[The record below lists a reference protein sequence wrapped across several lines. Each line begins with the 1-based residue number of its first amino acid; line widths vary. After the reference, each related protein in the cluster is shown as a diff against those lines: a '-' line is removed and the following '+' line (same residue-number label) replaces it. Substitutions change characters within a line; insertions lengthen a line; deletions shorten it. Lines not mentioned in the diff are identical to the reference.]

1 MPVGDSQRWLEWAR
15 EIQAISQTGLYFC
28 CNEFDQIRY
37 RRLLDISSE
46 IFAEYT
52 GVSSERMQSLFL
64 DETGYATPK
73 VDVRAAIF
81 RDGKI
86 LLVKEKMDGL
96 WSMPGGWAD
105 VNEAPSAMVA
115 REVREE
121 SGLDVRVDKLIGVFE
136 ANRDRDPVQVYH
148 AYKVVFLCEIL
159 GGEMRTSNETTA
171 VDLFPEDQLPP
182 FSAQRTPPRVVEEAF
197 AHLRDPQRPARFD

>member
-1 MPVGDSQRWLEWAR
+1 MPVGDNMRWLEWAR

-28 CNEFDQIRY
+28 SNEFDQIRY
-37 RRLLDISSE
+37 RRLVDLASE
-46 IFAEYT
+46 IYAEYT
-52 GVSSERMQSLFL
+52 GVASEQMQSLFL

-73 VDVRAAIF
+73 VDVRAAVF
-81 RDGKI
+81 LQGRL
-86 LLVKEKMDGL
+86 LLVREKMDGL

-121 SGLDVRVDKLIGVFE
+121 SGLDVRAAKLIGVFE

-148 AYKVVFLCEIL
+148 AYKVVFLFEIL
-159 GGEMRTSNETTA
+159 GGEICTSNETTA
-171 VDLFPEDQLPP
+171 VDFFLPDDLPP
-182 FSAQRTPPRVVEEAF
+182 FSLARTPPRVVEEAF
-197 AHLRDPQRPARFD
+197 AHLSDPQRLARFD